1 MDQIKIGK
9 FIAECRRGRGLTQ
22 AQLAEKLDLTDRAVS
37 KWECGRSMPDAALML
52 ALCEILGIT
61 VNELLSGEKLNMEV
75 NEYNQQVEQNLIAL
89 AKQKEESDKRLL
101 NVEIVLGVLSGI
113 TLAVLLLVG
122 ILLPMDSWLRVV
134 LIVGGFVMFLA
145 AMFVCLGIEQ
155 KAGYYECPHCHEK
168 YVPTFGQALWSPHMA
183 RTKYMRCPHCGQRSW
198 HKKVLK

>member
-9 FIAECRRGRGLTQ
+9 FIAECRKQQNLTQ
-22 AQLAEKLDLTDRAVS
+22 AQLAERRNLTDRAVS
-37 KWECGRSMPDAALML
+37 KWECGRSIPDSALML
-52 ALCEILGIT
+52 PLCEILGIT

-89 AKQKEESDKRLL
+89 AKQKEEADKRLL
-101 NVEIVLGVLSGI
+101 NVEIVLGVLAGV

-122 ILLPMDSWLRVV
+122 ILLPMDTWLRVV
-134 LIVGGFVMFLA
+134 LIVGGFVLFLV

-183 RTKYMRCPHCGQRSW
+183 RTKYMRCPHCGQKGW
-198 HKKVLK
+198 NKKVLK